1 MLAEIADLFQRP
13 EGIDMF
19 YYLADRKALL
29 FPEEER
35 FICKVETEPALD
47 SRCRIASCVG
57 DVSVT
62 IAAYDLG
69 RFDEQKSTDVQ
80 LFEIL

>member
-1 MLAEIADLFQRP
+1 MFQCL

-35 FICKVETEPALD
+35 VIFKIETEPASYSD
-47 SRCRIASCVG
+47 VAVRVAS
-57 DVSVT
+57 
-62 IAAYDLG
+62 AM
-69 RFDEQKSTDVQ
+69 
-80 LFEIL
+80 